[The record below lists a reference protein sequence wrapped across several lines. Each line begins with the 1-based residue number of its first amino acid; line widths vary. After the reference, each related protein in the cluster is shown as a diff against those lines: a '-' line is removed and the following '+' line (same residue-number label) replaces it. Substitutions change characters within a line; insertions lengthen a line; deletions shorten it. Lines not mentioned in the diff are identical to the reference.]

1 MSQIASINVEPI
13 TTPSKPKLA
22 NPAAV
27 GLAGF
32 GLTTLLL
39 QFHNLGWA
47 GLGPTIYAG
56 LIFGGLAQMMAG
68 LQEQKCGNNFGYCAF
83 TSYGAFWIAL
93 CGILLG
99 NKFDVF
105 KSSETDV
112 GWFLVAWTLFSSI
125 LWVGSMKVHKA
136 MFATFSTLMIGFVL
150 LDMGHFEATRMGLDK
165 AVFNVLAG
173 IDLAVCA
180 LLAWYMMAGVVLND
194 LWGRPVLPMGKPV
207 L

>member
-1 MSQIASINVEPI
+1 MASINVEPI
-13 TTPSKPKLA
+13 TTPAKPKLA

-56 LIFGGLAQMMAG
+56 LIFGGLAQMLAG

-105 KSSETDV
+105 KSSEADV

-173 IDLAVCA
+173 IDLTVCA